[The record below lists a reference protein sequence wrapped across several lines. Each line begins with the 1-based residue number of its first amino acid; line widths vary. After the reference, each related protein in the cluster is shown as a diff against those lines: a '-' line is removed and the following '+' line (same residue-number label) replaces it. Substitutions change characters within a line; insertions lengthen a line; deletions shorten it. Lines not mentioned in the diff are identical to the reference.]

1 MIYLLE
7 FREVVI
13 QMDKLRN
20 KKQVGLRFDPK
31 LLNMVDRVA
40 KEKGLTRTEFVE
52 RAVKMYV
59 IKEAK

>member
-1 MIYLLE
+1 
-7 FREVVI
+7 
-13 QMDKLRN
+13 MDKLRN